1 MKTHK
6 VAKKGRPST
15 LGPDAVSIT
24 FRLPADVG
32 HAILIQKQFDEA
44 EEGKSCSMS
53 ATVVSLLRAALA
65 AKTKTRARAKK

>member
-1 MKTHK
+1 MDTKTG
-6 VAKKGRPST
+6 AKKGRPST

-24 FRLPADVG
+24 FRLPADDG

-53 ATVVSLLRAALA
+53 ATVVGLLRYALA
-65 AKTKTRARAKK
+65 AKAKARARAKK